1 MKGIEM
7 IRPRKTNDPEFRLMA
22 VKMVIDNNQQI
33 ASVAR
38 ELGINE
44 NTLGRWVLRYRIMR
58 ERNKDPKLDSLFA
71 LNQQTPPPAH
81 WIDQTLPWVEDRGES
96 QISKESQKFSM
107 PTELELLQQ
116 ENRILR
122 ERNKTLLKLLVQD

>member
-1 MKGIEM
+1 M

-71 LNQQTPPPAH
+71 LNQQTPPPTH

-107 PTELELLQQ
+107 LNELELLQQ